1 MRRRRCHV
9 GRGGRSVAGR
19 MGKAGSAGGRREA
32 GRGGRWAAPRPPA
45 PARSPRPRCAP
56 SPGPQPGPRAP
67 ASRPPHRPQGA
78 PPQRRGLVFI
88 LGVSWSQGTLPG
100 LGEGCA
106 PRGGGRG
113 VLGNVGSL
121 GPAQPRGSTGPGEVT
136 SPTPF
141 PPWGRGLNLA
151 NPQVP
156 WQEPVGKHVVHSFIR
171 QPSLSTYPVPG
182 VLGAPSWTS
191 SGWGGDEEDLKS

>member
-113 VLGNVGSL
+113 GPWQRGKLGACTAPGFDWPWRGHVPDSVSAL
-121 GPAQPRGSTGPGEVT
+121 GKRPEPSKPAGPLAGASREARGSFIHSTTFTEHLPSARGAGSTQLDQLRV
-136 SPTPF
+136 
-141 PPWGRGLNLA
+141 GR
-151 NPQVP
+151 
-156 WQEPVGKHVVHSFIR
+156 
-171 QPSLSTYPVPG
+171 
-182 VLGAPSWTS
+182 
-191 SGWGGDEEDLKS
+191 